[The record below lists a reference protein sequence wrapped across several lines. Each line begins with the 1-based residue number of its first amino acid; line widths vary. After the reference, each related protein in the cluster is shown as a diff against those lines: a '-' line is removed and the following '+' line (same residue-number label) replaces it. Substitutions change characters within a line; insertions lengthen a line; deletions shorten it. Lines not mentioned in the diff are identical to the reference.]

1 MFYSVYILQKKLKY
15 MFTLVTIVIA
25 CYLLVVIFVFF
36 YQRNLLYH
44 PFENNYNTEEA
55 NFSYEEIFI
64 PTSDGKKLK
73 AWFHKKDLKKKKT
86 LLFFHGNAGNL
97 TNRIYK
103 LNLIK
108 NLDINFLIVAY
119 RGFSGNEGKPNEE
132 GLYQDARDTLSWL
145 NQQEIEDKQIVIYG
159 ESLGTG
165 VSAEVAQNKKFAGII
180 LESPFTSMVEA
191 GKHYYFY
198 LPVSLLLKDR
208 YETIKKLKNIK
219 IPILVMHGER
229 DRIVPFHMGLEVFS
243 EANEPKYSYFPKND
257 DHMMEYNKNLL
268 DVLNKFLKS
277 ILFKIFFWIFSFQKY
292 FVYKN

>member
-1 MFYSVYILQKKLKY
+1 VYILQKKLKY

-108 NLDINFLIVAY
+108 DLDINFLIVAY
-119 RGFSGNEGKPNEE
+119 RGFSGNEGKPTEE
-132 GLYQDARDTLSWL
+132 GLYQDARDTISWL

-277 ILFKIFFWIFSFQKY
+277 I
-292 FVYKN
+292 

>member
-73 AWFHKKDLKKKKT
+73 AWFHKKNLKKKKT

-119 RGFSGNEGKPNEE
+119 RGFSGNEGKPTEE

-229 DRIVPFHMGLEVFS
+229 DKIVPFHMGLEVFS

-277 ILFKIFFWIFSFQKY
+277 I
-292 FVYKN
+292 

>member
-119 RGFSGNEGKPNEE
+119 RGFSGNEGKPTEE
-132 GLYQDARDTLSWL
+132 GLYQDARDTISWL

-277 ILFKIFFWIFSFQKY
+277 I
-292 FVYKN
+292 